1 MMHAS
6 EEHIILELRIGIVI
20 LAKPDSAGFQ
30 ARTHIDKAGC

>member
-20 LAKPDSAGFQ
+20 PAKPDSAGVQ
-30 ARTHIDKAGC
+30 ARTHIDKAEC